1 MSEKIILNIN
11 KQLEA
16 KVLGKRLNSVKKKSE
31 PSHVSETYA
40 LIQVRKTTPR
50 VKIAKKNKDKENE
63 KKGTGL
69 KKEQGEENTGQGK
82 GREEKCVI
90 FFRTILA

>member
-1 MSEKIILNIN
+1 MSITLSLKSSKLSEKIILNIN

-16 KVLGKRLNSVKKKSE
+16 NVLGKRLNSVKKKSE

-50 VKIAKKNKDKENE
+50 VKIAKKKRI
-63 KKGTGL
+63 KKTR
-69 KKEQGEENTGQGK
+69 KKE
-82 GREEKCVI
+82 
-90 FFRTILA
+90 LA